1 MNQLKIINASVIT
14 PFRIL
19 RSATIL
25 VRDGKIRSIEEGS
38 SDTDAKEIID
48 ANGKFV
54 APGFIDIHVHG
65 GGGHDFMDGDE
76 HAFIAISQSHARFG
90 TTTMMPT
97 TLSCEP
103 DELETTLRQYESAC
117 NKTLG
122 AQFAGMHIEG
132 PYFAMNQRG
141 AQDARYIRPPDPDE
155 YENLVRSHRSIRR
168 WSAAPELE
176 GALQFARFMRSEGI
190 LPALAH
196 TDATYDEVIKGFEAG
211 FTLATHLYS
220 GMSIVSRRNA
230 YRYAGAV
237 ESAFLIDDM
246 FVEVIADGRH
256 LPAPLL
262 KLIYKIKGVDR
273 IALITDA
280 MRGAGMPEGE
290 SILGSKKNG
299 LRVII
304 EDGVA
309 KLPDRSSFAG
319 SVATT
324 DRLVRTMITEAGIS
338 LPDAVRMMTHTP
350 AVILNM
356 QDRKGSLVEG
366 KDADIVIFDNNIN
379 VSFTI
384 VGGNIIYQKQT
395 GEDEYRTAKAV

>member
-1 MNQLKIINASVIT
+1 M
-14 PFRIL
+14 
-19 RSATIL
+19 
-25 VRDGKIRSIEEGS
+25 
-38 SDTDAKEIID
+38 
-48 ANGKFV
+48 
-54 APGFIDIHVHG
+54 
-65 GGGHDFMDGDE
+65 
-76 HAFIAISQSHARFG
+76 
-90 TTTMMPT
+90 
-97 TLSCEP
+97 C
-103 DELETTLRQYESAC
+103 
-117 NKTLG
+117 
-122 AQFAGMHIEG
+122 
-132 PYFAMNQRG
+132 
-141 AQDARYIRPPDPDE
+141 
-155 YENLVRSHRSIRR
+155 
-168 WSAAPELE
+168 
-176 GALQFARFMRSEGI
+176 SEGI

-262 KLIYKIKGVDR
+262 KLIYKIKGADR

-280 MRGAGMPEGE
+280 MRSAGMPEGE

-299 LRVII
+299 LHVII